1 VGVCALKFQ
10 DRGLD
15 RNVEEPKIE
24 FISANCIGCG
34 SCAYVCPTGFVQM
47 ETADDKRMIWNK
59 VFKMAACDTCGRYF
73 APVEQLEYISRT
85 AEVPLSKL
93 STCVSC
99 R

>member
-1 VGVCALKFQ
+1 
-10 DRGLD
+10 
-15 RNVEEPKIE
+15 VEEPKIE

>member
-1 VGVCALKFQ
+1 
-10 DRGLD
+10 
-15 RNVEEPKIE
+15 
-24 FISANCIGCG
+24 
-34 SCAYVCPTGFVQM
+34 M
-47 ETADDKRMIWNK
+47 EATDDKRMIWNK